1 LIRDLSIRKPGD
13 VLGHFELQELLG
25 EGGAGQVWR
34 ARSVS
39 DLGFTKTVALKVLS
53 RESRSRKS
61 SDSLLHEARLGS
73 GLRHPNIVDVY
84 EVGLYEG
91 RVHVAME
98 FVDGGSLED
107 LIAACVATGVTI
119 PPSVV
124 VEIGIGIAKALS
136 WAHTFVDEEGSV
148 RNIVHR
154 DLKPANVLL
163 SRSGM
168 AKVADFGLATV
179 AGVPHTT
186 TTGVVRGTPSY
197 MAPEIWE
204 GDRTYGPE
212 TDLFGLGCV
221 LWEMTQL
228 ACLFDGD
235 TVPQVYGRVAYGN
248 PAEEAARVGSHC
260 AGLVPIVE
268 ALIQR
273 DPAVRTRDAK
283 AAVLS
288 LQGLQGELTGPSLQD
303 FLSTVKPYETAGSRV
318 SVEDKKTQ
326 LMPGRHFPELDRSPG
341 RSGRWGMLALL
352 ALLLSFGSWQVFSS
366 QSKEGVGLEP
376 LHEPE
381 APIEDENEGRSS
393 VTTPEVSTD
402 PSQASDLEVRPP
414 IAGEALSLGRDVD
427 AGEGRSLPVGQ
438 RASHDEKIQEST
450 KPPEESRSPV
460 QQQVEAQRG
469 EGNKAPGMSARGDR
483 VLSAPKEGVEGVE
496 GVEGESGAEPEKL
509 NAAAPQDA
517 CLLLSSS
524 PGGAQVWL
532 DSARSPFIAR
542 SRARKGTRRA
552 PGSIEVSMGGRTPQA
567 RVHVEL
573 EAGEAVEVSCLIGDS
588 PRCTV
593 KPAAFELCE

>member
-1 LIRDLSIRKPGD
+1 MSIRKPGD

-53 RESRSRKS
+53 RASASRKS

-107 LIAACVATGVTI
+107 LVAASVAAGITI

-136 WAHTFVDEEGSV
+136 WAHTFVDEEGSA

-163 SRSGM
+163 SRSGV

-212 TDLFGLGCV
+212 TDLFALGCV

-260 AGLVPIVE
+260 ADLIPIVE

-273 DPAVRTRDAK
+273 DPAARTRDAK
-283 AAVLS
+283 EVVRS

-303 FLSTVKPYETAGSRV
+303 FLLTVKPYETTGSRV
-318 SVEDKKTQ
+318 SIEDKKTQ
-326 LMPGRHFPELDRSPG
+326 LMPGRQSAEVDRAPG
-341 RSGRWGMLALL
+341 TSGRWGMLVLL

-366 QSKEGVGLEP
+366 QSKEGGGLER
-376 LHEPE
+376 LDEPE
-381 APIEDENEGRSS
+381 APIEDESVGRSS
-393 VTTPEVSTD
+393 ATTPEDSTD
-402 PSQASDLEVRPP
+402 SSQVSDIEVRPP
-414 IAGEALSLGRDVD
+414 IPDEAPSLGRDVD
-427 AGEGRSLPVGQ
+427 ADAGRSVPVVPKSS
-438 RASHDEKIQEST
+438 RDEKTRESS
-450 KPPEESRSPV
+450 KPREESRSPV
-460 QQQVEAQRG
+460 QPQVEVQRV
-469 EGNKAPGMSARGDR
+469 ERNKAPGVSAGGDR
-483 VLSAPKEGVEGVE
+483 ALPAPQEGG
-496 GVEGESGAEPEKL
+496 EGEPSAEPEKL
-509 NAAAPQDA
+509 NAPGPQDA

-532 DSARSPFIAR
+532 DSTRSPLIAR
-542 SRARKGTRRA
+542 SRARKGTLRA

-573 EAGEAVEVSCLIGDS
+573 EAGEAVEVSCLIGDA